1 MGLDHMEHNIDAIVY
16 GEYGDY
22 GLNKEEFEAKK
33 LNDSKLLEPSDLE
46 NDETVATEVDTE
58 PEVTVNTEP
67 ELETEPEVA
76 AEPEA
81 EVETEPEV
89 AVNPEPEVE
98 TEPEIAAKTEPEVD
112 ESEPD
117 DDYEI
122 IETTTH
128 ASTSTESSTASSTT
142 TTSEPVE
149 DEALTDDEEI
159 ELEMSEED
167 IDQFQRVFDDEDDEK
182 LENEPDKPVESEP
195 EETDSRYDELSEDG
209 DRKEFNN
216 SNLISKFNNCS

>member
-16 GEYGDY
+16 GDYGDY

-33 LNDSKLLEPSDLE
+33 LNDSKLLEPGDLE
-46 NDETVATEVDTE
+46 NDE
-58 PEVTVNTEP
+58 PEG
-67 ELETEPEVA
+67 
-76 AEPEA
+76 
-81 EVETEPEV
+81 

-98 TEPEIAAKTEPEVD
+98 TEPVIAAKPEPEVETVLDVDSTSKPEVETEPEVAAKTEPEVD
-112 ESEPD
+112 KSESD

-128 ASTSTESSTASSTT
+128 ASTSTESSTASSTS

-182 LENEPDKPVESEP
+182 PENKPEKPVESEP
-195 EETDSRYDELSEDG
+195 EEEDSRYDELSDDG
-209 DRKEFNN
+209 DRKEFNI
-216 SNLISKFNNCS
+216 SKLRSKFNNCG

>member
-16 GEYGDY
+16 GDYGDY

-46 NDETVATEVDTE
+46 NDQ
-58 PEVTVNTEP
+58 PEVTVNPEP
-67 ELETEPEVA
+67 
-76 AEPEA
+76 
-81 EVETEPEV
+81 EVETEPV
-89 AVNPEPEVE
+89 IAKPEPEVE

-112 ESEPD
+112 ESESD

-128 ASTSTESSTASSTT
+128 ASTSTESSTASSTS

-182 LENEPDKPVESEP
+182 LENKPEKPVESEP
-195 EETDSRYDELSEDG
+195 EEEDSRYDELSDDG
-209 DRKEFNN
+209 DRKEFNI
-216 SNLISKFNNCS
+216 SKLRSKFNNCG

>member
-1 MGLDHMEHNIDAIVY
+1 MEHNIDAIVY
-16 GEYGDY
+16 GDYGDY

-46 NDETVATEVDTE
+46 NDE
-58 PEVTVNTEP
+58 PEVT
-67 ELETEPEVA
+67 
-76 AEPEA
+76 
-81 EVETEPEV
+81 
-89 AVNPEPEVE
+89 VNPEPEVE

-112 ESEPD
+112 ESESD

-128 ASTSTESSTASSTT
+128 ASTSTESSTASSTS

-182 LENEPDKPVESEP
+182 LENKPEKPVESEP
-195 EETDSRYDELSEDG
+195 EEEDSRYDELSDDG
-209 DRKEFNN
+209 DRKEFNI
-216 SNLISKFNNCS
+216 SKLRSKFNNCG